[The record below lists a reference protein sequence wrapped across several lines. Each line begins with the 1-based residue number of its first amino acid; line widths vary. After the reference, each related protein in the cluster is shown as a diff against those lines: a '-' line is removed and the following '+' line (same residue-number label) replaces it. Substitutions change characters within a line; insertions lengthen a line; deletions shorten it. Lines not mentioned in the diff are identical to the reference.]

1 MEYLKY
7 IYQAKLLKVGKLFN
21 VSIKLSR
28 ILILNSITIMTRLV
42 TSRDQDKCH
51 NFLSSFVML
60 SDNKVLDTYQALRKH
75 LLN

>member
-28 ILILNSITIMTRLV
+28 ITILYSITITRLV

-60 SDNKVLDTYQALRKH
+60 SDNKVLDTYQVLRKY